1 MAEAVQRK
9 RRSLRC
15 GSSAGCLSWLER
27 DVAILG
33 KNQRR
38 QNKVLS
44 NVKAVTCEEELDV
57 DDTGLTTLRVRREMG
72 DLIKAF
78 KTLN

>member
-1 MAEAVQRK
+1 M
-9 RRSLRC
+9 
-15 GSSAGCLSWLER
+15 ER

-44 NVKAVTCEEELDV
+44 NVRAVTCEKELDV

>member
-1 MAEAVQRK
+1 M
-9 RRSLRC
+9 
-15 GSSAGCLSWLER
+15 ER

-44 NVKAVTCEEELDV
+44 NVRAVTCEEELDV

-72 DLIKAF
+72 DLIKVF